1 MGISG
6 KMPVPTAMHLRRPQ
20 IPRNQN
26 KTKTTVI
33 ATAKLTD
40 QRKPAMSILN
50 AGKPV
55 TLLEIYTVA
64 PRFSY
69 TEIFQTVPCTIKH
82 AHPKALEPHPQVPI
96 GIICMHKH
104 ADGATFTIAF

>member
-1 MGISG
+1 
-6 KMPVPTAMHLRRPQ
+6 MPVPKATGYLGRPQ
-20 IPRNQN
+20 ILRNQD

-33 ATAKLTD
+33 ATAQLTD
-40 QRKPAMSILN
+40 QRKPATSILN

-69 TEIFQTVPCTIKH
+69 TEKFQTIPCTIKH
-82 AHPKALEPHPQVPI
+82 THPKALEPHPQVPI
-96 GIICMHKH
+96 GVICMHKR
-104 ADGATFTIAF
+104 ADEAMFTIAF

>member
-1 MGISG
+1 
-6 KMPVPTAMHLRRPQ
+6 MPVPKATGLPS
-20 IPRNQN
+20 NQE

-33 ATAKLTD
+33 AIAQLTD

-69 TEIFQTVPCTIKH
+69 TEKFQTVPYTIKH
-82 AHPKALEPHPQVPI
+82 AHPKALGPHPWVSI
-96 GIICMHKH
+96 GVICIHKN
-104 ADGATFTIAF
+104 ADRAMFTIVS

>member
-1 MGISG
+1 
-6 KMPVPTAMHLRRPQ
+6 MPVPKATGLLRRPQ
-20 IPRNQN
+20 IPRNQE

-33 ATAKLTD
+33 ATAQLTD

-69 TEIFQTVPCTIKH
+69 TEKFQTVPYTIKH
-82 AHPKALEPHPQVPI
+82 AHPKALGPHPRVPI
-96 GIICMHKH
+96 GVICIHKN
-104 ADGATFTIAF
+104 ADRAMFTIAS